1 MLNKSFYIV
10 LAGAV
15 MAVSG
20 ANAAGTQV
28 QTVQSTD
35 RAYEPVETR
44 LSTVTTQVDGIIT
57 TTETQKT
64 DITGLLN
71 SKQNRPSEDCEEGK
85 NCLLV
90 KDASGTEHWYPII
103 DCGEDSFL
111 SGLNFDGENISFGPG
126 EPWGWRLSS
135 QNTLM
140 CQNSAIGCQ
149 SGEWVTS
156 YNKNSSA
163 VGDNIVFGVMRR
175 VAIAESTPGT
185 IVTLPNNVANG
196 DVCVCKA
203 TKYKTWDASASRYGD
218 GHDITTDKW
227 LVIGN
232 ASDDENCMHLCADER
247 NNSGGSKLAYYA
259 SIGNTCSAPAVEAQ
273 MCRYHS
279 LFGTVAELVG
289 SDGYTM
295 SGGGSYA
302 YGSVREDGTTW
313 TGCAPDAT
321 GAESLQDTGHCSTS
335 ASNRGTWVTKYFAGS
350 NRTNLVGYIY
360 GFGGYVTVP
369 AGTSPMDVIDVNV
382 ADVSTDPTGHN
393 AAVCVIKGYKAA
405 GDASDT
411 NLTETKAFVAVVS
424 NNLTQANAGGV
435 RSDGCA
441 ELSVAQ
447 LGRAYSDLAGV
458 CFAY

>member
-35 RAYEPVETR
+35 RAYESVENR
-44 LSTVTTQVDGIIT
+44 LSTVTTQIGDIIDT
-57 TTETQKT
+57 TGAQKT

-71 SKQNRPSEDCEEGK
+71 NKQNRPDESCEEGK

-90 KDASGTEHWYPII
+90 KDAGGTEHWYPII

-111 SGLNFDGENISFGPG
+111 SGLNFDGANISFGPG

-185 IVTLPNNVANG
+185 IVTLPNNVQSG

-259 SIGNTCSAPAVEAQ
+259 SIGNTCSAPAVEAS
-273 MCRYHS
+273 MCLRHDFFVTASVTPPEHHGFVVSGEGANDCGQGGYFTGNSHCS
-279 LFGTVAELVG
+279 ENGAWIAEYEQNGILGYVYGTVGFA
-289 SDGYTM
+289 
-295 SGGGSYA
+295 
-302 YGSVREDGTTW
+302 SVPNGTTQYSVV
-313 TGCAPDAT
+313 DLNL
-321 GAESLQDTGHCSTS
+321 SDLSTS
-335 ASNRGTWVTKYFAGS
+335 GAGK
-350 NRTNLVGYIY
+350 
-360 GFGGYVTVP
+360 
-369 AGTSPMDVIDVNV
+369 
-382 ADVSTDPTGHN
+382 N
-393 AAVCVIKGYKAA
+393 AVVCMVKGYKP
-405 GDASDT
+405 ASSTSET
-411 NLTETKAFVAVVS
+411 NVNLGKAFVVSVGDMSSVSGDGSGYSRTCGNAVAYTNDTGYS
-424 NNLTQANAGGV
+424 QAMSWYNILGNM
-435 RSDGCA
+435 C
-441 ELSVAQ
+441 EAQ
-447 LGRAYSDLAGV
+447 
-458 CFAY
+458 